1 MNDISNRAVS
11 LSGSHRPN
19 LDWTTVCLHE
29 LIEAQVERTP
39 DAPAVRFEGRQ
50 LTYREL
56 DRWSNAVAARLQ
68 QAGVGPDRCVG
79 VCMERSLELVVALL
93 ATLKAGGAYLPLD
106 PGYPRERL
114 AFIVGDA
121 EVPALITTMRLRD
134 ALGLDAPHV
143 LLLEGDAPDAQSA
156 PAPLDKQVRPQNLAY
171 NIYTSGSTGLPK
183 GALNT
188 HEGICNRLL
197 WMQQAYGIDTDDRIL
212 QKTPFSFDVSVWEFF
227 LPLLSGAELV
237 VARPEG
243 HKDPSYLA
251 SLIEETQITAVHF
264 VPSMLRIFLQ
274 EPDLETRCRSL
285 RHVFC
290 SGEALTADL
299 RDRFFERFAAQLH
312 NLYGPTEAAV
322 DVTAYTCPRDR
333 REKTVPIGYPVANTR
348 IYIVNERGELAG
360 PGEMGEIIIGGVQV
374 ARGYHNRPQLNA
386 ERFVPDTFGGR
397 PGGRC
402 FRTGDLGRY
411 REDGAIEFFG
421 RRDHQIK
428 IRGFRVE
435 LGEIEAVL
443 ATHPGVQACAVTVFK
458 RDGDDPLLVAHIVPD
473 RVQGGGVWQSLVA
486 DAKPRDADG
495 GRWASTADLV
505 ADVRRH
511 LGEKLPDYMVPGS
524 FRFHRELPLTTSGKV
539 DRNALPGPSRR
550 RPELAQAFVAPRTPL
565 ERCLADLWCQILD
578 IEQVGVEDRFFE
590 LGGDSLR
597 AARFIN
603 QLRDRL
609 DEFIYI
615 TTIFEAP
622 TIAQYSAMLER
633 DYAEA
638 VARAF
643 GAAVTSDAATR
654 RRTGGIDEADVAEI
668 SRCVPSVPLRPARAG
683 HERNPPAL
691 FILAPPRSGTT
702 LLRVMLAGHPGLFA
716 APELQLL
723 GFETLRERREAYQG
737 THALWLEGGIRALM
751 EVHHCDDEAAK
762 HIMADLEARELT
774 TGDFYRYLQDAI
786 DGRML
791 VDKSPSYAM
800 DPNALARAERDFA
813 DPLYVHLVRH
823 PYAMVTSFEGYHME
837 QVLYLREHPYSP
849 RQLGE
854 LVWLA
859 SHRNTLDFLA
869 GIPQHRQ
876 YMIRYEE
883 LVTRPH
889 LVMQEMCARL
899 GIAFDDGLLR
909 PYDNLDRKMTDGLK
923 PDSTPMGDTHL
934 FQYQSISPRA
944 AARWRGVEQDNFLSD
959 PTWQIAELFGYD
971 RPASAQTFGAV
982 AAAGELST

>member
-1 MNDISNRAVS
+1 MNDIGSGARAFSGSNR
-11 LSGSHRPN
+11 PN
-19 LDWTTVCLHE
+19 VDSCGMCLHE
-29 LIEAQVERTP
+29 LIEAQVARTP
-39 DAPAVRFEGRQ
+39 DAPAVRFEGRR
-50 LTYREL
+50 LTYRQL
-56 DRWSNAVAARLQ
+56 DRWADEVAARLQ
-68 QAGVGPDRCVG
+68 RAGVRPDRCVG
-79 VCMERSLELVVALL
+79 VCMERSLQLVVALF

-114 AFIVGDA
+114 AFIMSDA
-121 EVPALITTMRLRD
+121 EIAALITTEHLRD
-134 ALGLDAPHV
+134 TLGLHSAHV
-143 LLLEGDAPDAQSA
+143 LLLDGDARPAA
-156 PAPLDKQVRPQNLAY
+156 PATPAKTSVRPHHLAY

-188 HEGICNRLL
+188 HEGICNRIL
-197 WMQQAYGIDTDDRIL
+197 WMQQAYGIGASDRIL

-227 LPLLSGAELV
+227 LPLLAGAELV

-243 HKDPSYLA
+243 HKDPAYLA
-251 SLIEETQITAVHF
+251 GLIEEAQITAVHF

-299 RDRFFERFAAQLH
+299 RDRFFQRFDAELH

-322 DVTAYTCPRDR
+322 DVTAYTCRRDR
-333 REKTVPIGYPVANTR
+333 AEGTVPIGFPVANTQ
-348 IYIVNERGELAG
+348 IYIVNERGELAA

-386 ERFVPDTFGGR
+386 ERFVPDTFGR
-397 PGGRC
+397 PGGRL
-402 FRTGDLGRY
+402 FRTGDLGRF

-443 ATHPGVQACAVTVFK
+443 AAHPAVQACAVTVFK
-458 RDGDDPLLVAHIVPD
+458 RHDDEPVLVAHVVPD
-473 RVQGGGVWQSLVA
+473 RTHARGAWQSLNP
-486 DAKPRDADG
+486 DGSRDGPDG
-495 GRWASTADLV
+495 GSAPSASEVV
-505 ADVRRH
+505 AEVRRH
-511 LGEKLPDYMVPGS
+511 LAEKLPDYMIPAS
-524 FRFHRELPLTTSGKV
+524 FRFHRELPLTPSGKI
-539 DRNALPGPSRR
+539 DRNALPGPSKR
-550 RPELAQAFVAPRTPL
+550 RPELAHAYVAPRTAL
-565 ERCLADLWCQILD
+565 ERYLADLWSQVLD
-578 IEQVGVEDRFFE
+578 IEPVGIDDRFFE

-597 AARFIN
+597 AARVIN
-603 QLRDRL
+603 QLRSRL
-609 DEFIYI
+609 NEFIYI
-615 TTIFEAP
+615 TTMFEAP
-622 TIAQYSAMLER
+622 TVAQYSAMLER
-633 DYAEA
+633 DYALA

-643 GAAVTSDAATR
+643 GGAASVEATR
-654 RRTGGIDEADVAEI
+654 RKSGGVDEDDIAEM
-668 SRCVPSVPLRPARAG
+668 SRCVPSRPLSPAGADPD
-683 HERNPPAL
+683 RNPPAL

-723 GFETLRERREAYQG
+723 GFETLKERREAYQG
-737 THALWLEGGIRALM
+737 AHALWLEGGIRALM
-751 EVHHCDDEAAK
+751 EVHQCSDEEAK
-762 HIMADLEARELT
+762 RMMAELERQGLT
-774 TGDFYRYLQDAI
+774 TRAFFRYLQDAI
-786 DGRML
+786 GNRML

-813 DPLYVHLVRH
+813 DPLYIHLVRH

-837 QVLYLREHPYSP
+837 QVLYLGAHRFSP

-854 LVWLA
+854 LVWLL
-859 SHRNTLDFLA
+859 SNRNILDFLA
-869 GIPQHRQ
+869 NIPQRRQ
-876 YMIRYEE
+876 YAIRYEE

-899 GIAFDDGLLR
+899 GIPFDEGLLR
-909 PYDNLDRKMTDGLK
+909 PYDNLERKMTDGLK

-944 AARWRGVEQDNFLSD
+944 AARWRGVEHDNFLSEA
-959 PTWQIAELFGYD
+959 TWQLAELLGYD
-971 RPASAQTFGAV
+971 RPAPALAAGGAP
-982 AAAGELST
+982 AAGEMGA

>member
-1 MNDISNRAVS
+1 MNDISRGAVS
-11 LSGSHRPN
+11 LSGSPRPYV
-19 LDWTTVCLHE
+19 DWGNVCLHQ

-39 DAPAVRFEGRQ
+39 DAPAVRFEGRR

-56 DRWSNAVAARLQ
+56 DRWSNAIAARLQ

-79 VCMERSLELVVALL
+79 LCMERSLELVVALL

-121 EVPALITTMRLRD
+121 EITALITTARLRD

-143 LLLEGDAPDAQSA
+143 LLLEGDGTELASA
-156 PAPLDKQVRPQNLAY
+156 FSPLERQVRPRDLAY

-197 WMQQAYGIDTDDRIL
+197 WMQQAYGIDADHRIL

-227 LPLLSGAELV
+227 LPLMSGAELV
-237 VARPEG
+237 VARPDG

-251 SLIEETQITAVHF
+251 GLIEEAQITAAHF

-290 SGEALTADL
+290 SGETLTADL
-299 RDRFFERFAAQLH
+299 RDRFFERFEAQLH

-333 REKTVPIGYPVANTR
+333 REKTVPIGYPVANTQ
-348 IYIVNERGELAG
+348 IYIVNERGELAA
-360 PGEMGEIIIGGVQV
+360 PGEMGEIVIGGVQV

-386 ERFVPDTFGGR
+386 ERFVPDTFGGP

-402 FRTGDLGRY
+402 FRTGDLGRF

-443 ATHPGVQACAVTVFK
+443 AAHPGVQACAVTVF
-458 RDGDDPLLVAHIVPD
+458 RCDDADPLLVAHIVPD
-473 RVQGGGVWQSLVA
+473 RVQARGVWQSLGADSRALGA
-486 DAKPRDADG
+486 DA
-495 GRWASTADLV
+495 GRWTSTSDLA

-511 LGEKLPDYMVPGS
+511 LSGKLPDYMVPGS
-524 FRFHRELPLTTSGKV
+524 FRFHRELPLTTSGKI

-550 RPELAQAFVAPRTPL
+550 RPELAQAYIAPRTPL
-565 ERCLADLWCQILD
+565 ERCLADLWSQILD
-578 IEQVGVEDRFFE
+578 LEQVGVEDRFFE

-603 QLRDRL
+603 QLRNRL
-609 DEFIYI
+609 NEFIYI

-622 TIAQYSAMLER
+622 TIAQYAAMLER

-643 GAAVTSDAATR
+643 GGAATNEASR
-654 RRTGGIDEADVAEI
+654 RRGGGIEEVDIAEI
-668 SRCVPSVPLRPARAG
+668 SQCVPSVPLRPASAG

-737 THALWLEGGIRALM
+737 AHALWLEGGIRALM
-751 EVHHCDDEAAK
+751 EVHHCDDDGAK
-762 HIMADLEARELT
+762 RIMSDFEARGLT
-774 TGDFYRYLQDAI
+774 TREFYRYLQEAI
-786 DGRML
+786 AGRML

-800 DPNALARAERDFA
+800 DPHALARAERDFA
-813 DPLYVHLVRH
+813 DPVYIHLVRH

-837 QVLYLREHPYSP
+837 QVLYLREHRYSP

-854 LVWLA
+854 LVWLV
-859 SHRNTLDFLA
+859 SHRNIVDFLA
-869 GIPQHRQ
+869 DIPQRRQ
-876 YMIRYEE
+876 HMIRYEE

-899 GIAFDDGLLR
+899 GIPFDEGLLR
-909 PYDNLDRKMTDGLK
+909 PYENLDRKMTDGLK

-944 AARWRGVEQDNFLSD
+944 AARWRGVEQDDFLSE
-959 PTWQIAELFGYD
+959 PTWRIAELFGYD
-971 RPASAQTFGAV
+971 RPAPARTTGAA
-982 AAAGELST
+982 AAAGEPGA